1 LLNSLTFGLKQ
12 NCKVIKTVQ
21 DVKLNFVS
29 GSSVFGIAQT
39 VSGEIS
45 GATGLIKT
53 VYVSSGAWGTGDA
66 SGYLIISFCDG
77 VFQAGENI
85 TDDGSTPGEAVL
97 TTAKNVVDSFGASVY
112 TTKET
117 SSVCAFDDLA
127 NSSAGIVDYVAGK
140 FVVRDGNL
148 FVPKDLDVAEGDYI
162 QGESEG
168 FTELY
173 KALKI
178 ARVPNIFNSEIDH
191 IEISLEKVTKM
202 G

>member
-1 LLNSLTFGLKQ
+1 MLNSLSFGMKQ
-12 NCKVIKTVQ
+12 NCKIIKTVQ
-21 DVKLNFVS
+21 DVRVNFIS
-29 GSSVFGIAQT
+29 GSSVFSIAQT

-66 SGYLIISFCDG
+66 AGYLIISFCDG
-77 VFQAGENI
+77 VYQEGE
-85 TDDGSTPGEAVL
+85 TLSDDGITPGEAVL
-97 TTAKNVVDSFGASVY
+97 TTTKKVVDSFGAPVY
-112 TTKET
+112 STTET
-117 SSVCAFDDLA
+117 STICSFDDLA
-127 NSSAGIVDYVAGK
+127 NSSAGIVDYIAGK

-148 FVPKDLDVAEGDYI
+148 FAPSDLDVLEGDYV

-168 FTELY
+168 FTGLY

-178 ARVPNIFNSEIDH
+178 ARVPNMFNSDIDH
-191 IEISLEKVTKM
+191 LEIALEKVLKI